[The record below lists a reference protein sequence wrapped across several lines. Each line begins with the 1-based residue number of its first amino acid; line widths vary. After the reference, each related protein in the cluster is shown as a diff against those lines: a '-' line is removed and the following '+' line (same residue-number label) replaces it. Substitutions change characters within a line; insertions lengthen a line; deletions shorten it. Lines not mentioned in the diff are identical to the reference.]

1 MLYRGMDKAALDE
14 AYDNQ
19 RAVGLGALQRYVAEW
34 DMRGKALIAAGDV
47 ALDLRYGSEPRQ
59 RIDFFRARPQA
70 ERAGNPTLAFIHGGY
85 WQRQNKETYNFL
97 AAGPLAHGINFANI
111 EYTLAPD
118 RNMDGIVA
126 EIEQAV
132 AWLADN
138 ISRLGGQPGTLYLA
152 GHSAG
157 GHLCA
162 EVIGAPGV
170 RAGIPISGIF
180 DLEPIR
186 LGSLNDK
193 IGMDESDARR
203 NSPLLHLPRKAPPL
217 VIAFGAKE
225 LPELRRQSEA
235 YHAAWLGNGLSGK
248 LLALPNHNH
257 FSILEELANPTG
269 ALTAA
274 LCDLIAETGP

>member
-34 DMRGKALIAAGDV
+34 DARGKALIAAGDV
-47 ALDLRYGSEPRQ
+47 SLDLRYGAELRQ
-59 RIDFFRARPQA
+59 RIDFFRARPQTG
-70 ERAGNPTLAFIHGGY
+70 RTGNPTLAFVHGGY

-118 RNMDGIVA
+118 QTMDGMAA
-126 EIEQAV
+126 EIAQAIV
-132 AWLADN
+132 WLGDN
-138 ISRLGGQPGTLYLA
+138 ISRLGGRAGALYLA

-162 EVIGAPGV
+162 MTIGAGV
-170 RAGIPISGIF
+170 RAGIPISGLY

-193 IGMDESDARR
+193 IGMDENDAGR
-203 NSPLLHLPRKAPPL
+203 NSPILHLPRQSPPL
-217 VIAFGAKE
+217 VIAFGTKE

-235 YHAAWLGNGLSGK
+235 YHAAWTGNGLPGK
-248 LLALPNHNH
+248 LLAIPNHDH
-257 FSILEELANPTG
+257 FSILEELATPAG

-274 LCDLIAETGP
+274 VCDLIAQTRP